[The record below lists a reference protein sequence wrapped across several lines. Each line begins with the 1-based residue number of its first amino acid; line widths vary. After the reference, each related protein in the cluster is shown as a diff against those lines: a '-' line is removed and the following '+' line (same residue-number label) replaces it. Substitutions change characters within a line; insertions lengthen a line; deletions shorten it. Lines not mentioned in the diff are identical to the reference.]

1 MTENEPDSERIEKGF
16 PMATFH
22 TRSEIEEYVRR
33 DGLVLRGIYLRGTR
47 PDTEL
52 VIECW
57 DRPSSRKGSLTFAVW
72 SNLVLGGKLM
82 SPGTG
87 AAIVATNIME
97 GLWEWEP
104 WPTT

>member
-1 MTENEPDSERIEKGF
+1 VTENEPDSERIEKGF

-52 VIECW
+52 VIECAGIG
-57 DRPSSRKGSLTFAVW
+57 RVRGRAASRSPSGPIWFLVGS
-72 SNLVLGGKLM
+72 
-82 SPGTG
+82 
-87 AAIVATNIME
+87 
-97 GLWEWEP
+97 
-104 WPTT
+104 